1 MAEGRGEFQLSQAK
15 LKRKFENVAAR
26 VLPLDRVTRAFETIM
41 AMESIAS
48 IHKLTGLLG
57 TSVVSIEQAAE

>member
-26 VLPLDRVTRAFETIM
+26 VLPSDRVTRAYETIM
-41 AMESIAS
+41 SMESIAN
-48 IHKLTGLLG
+48 IHELTGLLG
-57 TSVVSIEQAAE
+57 TSVVSVEQAAE